1 MAIRVGHRP
10 ATIAIAVL
18 ASLAAAPAASAA
30 IKGAYEPPIVLPGD
44 ASAAAVTA
52 DPHNWLVSA
61 KAGADARSIAQRFG
75 ARSIGSKEIG
85 AYVVARE
92 KARALAAALKAQGL
106 LVSAYPN
113 ALRYRAQAAPNPDPL
128 TPGQWWRN
136 AVVAPTTPRRRPRRP
151 PSSASSTRCRT

>member
-1 MAIRVGHRP
+1 MATRVGLRP
-10 ATIAIAVL
+10 ATIAVAVI

-61 KAGADARSIAQRFG
+61 RSGATARAIARRFG
-75 ARSIGSKEIG
+75 ARSIGSREIG
-85 AYVVARE
+85 AFVVARE
-92 KARALAAALKAQGL
+92 RARALAGALKAEGL

-113 ALRYRAQAAPNPDPL
+113 ALRYRAQAPL
-128 TPGQWWRN
+128 IDELLKEIGLDTGKSGQNMASGLLNTPTK
-136 AVVAPTTPRRRPRRP
+136 PTKVEG
-151 PSSASSTRCRT
+151 SGS